1 MRKTTN
7 IDFAK
12 NVNKLIFIPIAIA
25 VISIIIGI
33 IFGVELDINFRGGSR
48 FTFTFENEISVS
60 DFQTKVEDSVGKSVT
75 VSQSAGIND
84 ATEKLVV
91 SLVGEDA
98 ISAEAQDSLLTSLQE
113 SFPDNNIQLGD
124 SNTVNPTIAHSFF
137 VKALVA
143 VLVTAALVILYI
155 GIRFRKI
162 GGVSSGLMALLALVI
177 DCIMAFCA
185 CIVFRLQIDMN
196 FVAVILTL
204 LGYSLNDTVVIY
216 DRVRENRSLYGDKSV
231 RELVNMSCNQVIA
244 RTITTTLTTFVA
256 VMVICIV
263 AELFGLTTLRSFVI
277 PMAVGLVSGCFTSLC
292 ISGPMW
298 VKWKERQALKPAKK

>member
-60 DFQTKVEDSVGKSVT
+60 DFQAKVEDSVGKSVT

>member
-12 NVNKLIFIPIAIA
+12 NVNKLIFIPIVIA
-25 VISIIIGI
+25 VISIVIGI

-60 DFQTKVEDSVGKSVT
+60 DFQAKVEDSVGKSVT